1 MQNSLKAFQNIIE
14 YAKINLII
22 YKEKIMKEIICQ
34 SENAAQ
40 YIKSIILK
48 YAPYVDSRYELFDM
62 GSQQP
67 IIITNI
73 TFTDD
78 KSYISFCRGTGGC
91 WSSTD
96 DKATIEKP
104 IDFEEIKSVID
115 FLLEDY
121 RFIRNIMFHKDTG
134 YGSSIELNLNINW
147 TNESIKKGIN
157 CGNII
162 LELTFANDKLRKQYT
177 NQLLQ
182 QYQKELSETPTV
194 KKIKDDYI
202 VNARKSEILDFL
214 SKLDEQELKKLMCRL
229 DNDTFMKYSIIGEQ
243 NTDEAKRIKLEI
255 PLKQK
260 TIKR

>member
-1 MQNSLKAFQNIIE
+1 
-14 YAKINLII
+14 
-22 YKEKIMKEIICQ
+22 MKEIICQ

-48 YAPYVDSRYELFDM
+48 YAPYVDSRYELHAM
-62 GSQQP
+62 GSYQP
-67 IIITNI
+67 IIVTQI

-115 FLLEDY
+115 FLLKDY
-121 RFIRNIMFHKDTG
+121 RFIRNIMFCDDHG
-134 YGSSIELNLNINW
+134 YGSRIELLFEINW
-147 TNESIKKGIN
+147 TDESIKKGIN

-177 NQLLQ
+177 NKLLQ

-194 KKIKDDYI
+194 KKIKDEYINSIKDDYI
-202 VNARKSEILDFL
+202 DNARKPEMLDFL
-214 SKLDEQELKKLMCRL
+214 SKLDEQELKELMCRL

-243 NTDEAKRIKLEI
+243 NTDEEKLKKLKLTI
-255 PLKQK
+255 PTKQ
-260 TIKR
+260 

>member
-1 MQNSLKAFQNIIE
+1 
-14 YAKINLII
+14 
-22 YKEKIMKEIICQ
+22 MKEITC
-34 SENAAQ
+34 EKKNVAQ

-48 YAPYVDSRYELFDM
+48 YAPYVDSRCDLFDM

-67 IIITNI
+67 IIITQI

-115 FLLEDY
+115 FLLKDY
-121 RFIRNIMFHKDTG
+121 RFIRNIMFCDDHG
-134 YGSSIELNLNINW
+134 YGSSIELSLNINW
-147 TNESIKKGIN
+147 TDESIKKGIN

-177 NQLLQ
+177 NKLLQ
-182 QYQKELSETPTV
+182 QYQKELSKTPTV
-194 KKIKDDYI
+194 KKIKDEYINSIKDDYI
-202 VNARKSEILDFL
+202 DNARKSEILDFL
-214 SKLDEQELKKLMCRL
+214 SKLNEQELKELMCRL

-255 PLKQK
+255 PHK
-260 TIKR
+260 TIKI

>member
-1 MQNSLKAFQNIIE
+1 
-14 YAKINLII
+14 
-22 YKEKIMKEIICQ
+22 MKEIICQ

-48 YAPYVDSRYELFDM
+48 YAPYVDSRYDIFDM
-62 GSQQP
+62 GPQQP
-67 IIITNI
+67 IIITQI

-96 DKATIEKP
+96 DKATIEKL

-115 FLLEDY
+115 FLLKDY
-121 RFIRNIMFHKDTG
+121 RFIGNIMFHEDTG

-147 TNESIKKGIN
+147 TDESIKKGIN
-157 CGNII
+157 CGLII

-177 NQLLQ
+177 DNLLQ
-182 QYQKELSETPTV
+182 QYQEELRKTPTV
-194 KKIKDDYI
+194 RNMIDEYISSIKDDYI
-202 VNARKSEILDFL
+202 DNAHKPEMIDFL

-243 NTDEAKRIKLEI
+243 NTDEAKRLKLEI
-255 PLKQK
+255 PPKQ
-260 TIKR
+260 

>member
-1 MQNSLKAFQNIIE
+1 
-14 YAKINLII
+14 
-22 YKEKIMKEIICQ
+22 MKEIICQ

-48 YAPYVDSRYELFDM
+48 YAPYVDSRYEIYDM
-62 GSQQP
+62 GSYQP
-67 IIITNI
+67 IIITQI

-115 FLLEDY
+115 FLLKDY
-121 RFIRNIMFHKDTG
+121 RFIRNIMFCDDHG
-134 YGSSIELNLNINW
+134 YGSGIELSFEINW
-147 TNESIKKGIN
+147 TDESIKKGIN

-177 NQLLQ
+177 DNLLQ
-182 QYQKELSETPTV
+182 QYQEELRKTPTV
-194 KKIKDDYI
+194 RNMIDEYISSIKDDYI
-202 VNARKSEILDFL
+202 DNAHKPEMIDFL
-214 SKLDEQELKKLMCRL
+214 SKLDEQELKELMYTLR
-229 DNDTFMKYSIIGEQ
+229 NGVFMKYSIIEEQ
-243 NTDEAKRIKLEI
+243 NTDRENPKRLKLEI
-255 PLKQK
+255 PTKQ
-260 TIKR
+260 

>member
-1 MQNSLKAFQNIIE
+1 
-14 YAKINLII
+14 
-22 YKEKIMKEIICQ
+22 MKEIICQ
-34 SENAAQ
+34 NENAAQ

-48 YAPYVDSRYELFDM
+48 YAPYVDSRYELHAM
-62 GSQQP
+62 GSYQP
-67 IIITNI
+67 IIVTQI

-115 FLLEDY
+115 FLLKDY
-121 RFIRNIMFHKDTG
+121 RFIRNIMFCDDHG
-134 YGSSIELNLNINW
+134 YGSRIELLFEINW
-147 TNESIKKGIN
+147 TDESIKKGIN

-177 NQLLQ
+177 NKLLQ

-194 KKIKDDYI
+194 KKIKDEYINSIKDDYI
-202 VNARKSEILDFL
+202 DNARKPEMLDFL

-229 DNDTFMKYSIIGEQ
+229 DNDTFMKYSIIEEQ
-243 NTDEAKRIKLEI
+243 NTDEENPKRLKLEI
-255 PLKQK
+255 PPKQ
-260 TIKR
+260 